1 MKIEG
6 PGGNRPVTYSGKV
19 GRTGKSSGSSGATF
33 ADPTAATESSG
44 GIAGSAGVEGILG
57 VDQLLGLQEVD
68 DALGQKRRARQ
79 HGTDILDRLDE
90 LRLQI
95 LEGRLS
101 KHRLMQLAQAVSAR
115 RSSVMDPQLIEIL
128 DEIDLRA
135 QVEIAKFTRDQT
147 SA

>member
-6 PGGNRPVTYSGKV
+6 PNGNRPVTYTGKV
-19 GRTGKSSGSSGATF
+19 GRTSKSGSTGATF
-33 ADPTAATESSG
+33 ADPTATTESAG
-44 GIAGSAGVEGILG
+44 GIGSTAGASDILG

-68 DALGQKRRARQ
+68 DALNQKRRARQ

-101 KHRLMQLAQAVSAR
+101 KQGLMRLAQMVSAR
-115 RSSVMDPQLIEIL
+115 RTSVMDPQLLEIL